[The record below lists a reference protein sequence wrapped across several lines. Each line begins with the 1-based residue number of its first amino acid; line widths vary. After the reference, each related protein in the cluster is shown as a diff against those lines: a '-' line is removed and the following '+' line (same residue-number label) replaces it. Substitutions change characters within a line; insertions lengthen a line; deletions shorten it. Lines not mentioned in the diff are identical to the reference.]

1 MSRDTALLCL
11 REVAKVYRVGQVEVH
26 ALRGVSLEVDS
37 GDWLAIMGASG
48 SGKSTLLHILGCLD
62 VPTSGSYRLAGREV
76 SGMTDDQLAAERGR
90 RIGFVFQSF
99 NLLPRTAAVDQ
110 VQLPLQYER
119 DGRRKT
125 AAEKRRLA
133 EAVLESVGL
142 ADRQMHQPAELS
154 GGQQQKVAIARAL
167 VTEPSILMADEPTGN
182 LDSRSGAEILELLER
197 LHRERDITVIVV
209 THEDSVAAHA
219 RRVIRLL
226 DGRIVEDVSR

>member
-119 DGRRKT
+119 DVRRKT

-142 ADRQMHQPAELS
+142 ADRLLHQPAELS

-167 VTEPSILMADEPTGN
+167 ITEPSILMADEPTGN